1 MVFLKNKN
9 MKDFIQISVT
19 VHMCAENSFLFTKK
33 DPAQFWGCFKF
44 INVLFVQRKKKLQT
58 FELIRSFETQLFKK
72 I

>member
-9 MKDFIQISVT
+9 MKEFIQISVT

-44 INVLFVQRKKKLQT
+44 INVLLVQRKKKLQT
-58 FELIRSFETQLFKK
+58 FELIHSFET
-72 I
+72 